1 MLIRKRGPL
10 SAILE
15 EPVES
20 DEDDVINE
28 PNGDEDM
35 AA

>member
-10 SAILE
+10 AAILD
-15 EPVES
+15 EPNEIE
-20 DEDDVINE
+20 EDDIFNE
-28 PNGDEDM
+28 PNGDEEI